1 METSNSNL
9 VINVAQLLKE
19 PVGSTRKFDIGA
31 PELRLSDQADRPDG
45 EALEAHGVEGSVKIT
60 RLSKDLLVQ
69 GKVSG
74 DVSLECSR
82 CLTAFSLPVEGR
94 LEEQYQPTVDIETGR
109 PVHREAYEQDDTAF
123 SISPNHELDLTEPV
137 RQALL
142 VALPLKPLCRDDC
155 AGLCPQC
162 GADLNAGPC
171 DCEPDTADDRW
182 AVLRELKLEGLPTGD
197 GNLN

>member
-1 METSNSNL
+1 METPNTDL
-9 VINVAQLLKE
+9 VFNVAQLLKE

-31 PELRLSDQADRPDG
+31 PELLLSEQGDRPDG
-45 EALEAHGVEGSVKIT
+45 EALEARGLAGNVKIT
-60 RLSKDLLVQ
+60 RLTKDLLVQ
-69 GKVSG
+69 GKVSA
-74 DVSLECSR
+74 DVLVECSR
-82 CLTAFSLPVEGR
+82 CLTAFSLPVEAR
-94 LEEQYQPTVDIETGR
+94 LEENYQPTIDIETGR
-109 PVHREAYEQDDTAF
+109 PVHREADEADDTTF

-162 GADLNAGPC
+162 GADLNEGAC
-171 DCEPDTADDRW
+171 DCEPDTTDDRW
-182 AVLRELKLEGLPTGD
+182 APLRELKLQDLPIGD

>member
-1 METSNSNL
+1 METPNTDL
-9 VINVAQLLKE
+9 VFNVAQLLKE

-31 PELRLSDQADRPDG
+31 PELRLSEQSDRPDS
-45 EALEAHGVEGSVKIT
+45 EALEARGVAGNVKIT

-69 GKVSG
+69 GKVSA
-74 DVSLECSR
+74 DVRLECSR
-82 CLTAFSLPVEGR
+82 CLTAFSMPVEAR
-94 LEEQYQPTVDIETGR
+94 LEENYQPTVDIETGR
-109 PVHREAYEQDDTAF
+109 PVHRETYEEDDTAF

-162 GADLNAGPC
+162 GADLNEGPC
-171 DCEPDTADDRW
+171 DCEPDTTDDRW
-182 AVLRELKLEGLPTGD
+182 AALRELRLQDLPTGD

>member
-9 VINVAQLLKE
+9 IFNVAQLLKE
-19 PVGSTRKFDIGA
+19 PVGSTRKYDIGTA
-31 PELRLSDQADRPDG
+31 ELPLSDEAGGPDG
-45 EALEAHGVEGSVKIT
+45 EALEARGVEGSVKVT

-69 GKVSG
+69 GNVSG
-74 DVSLECSR
+74 DVRLECSR
-82 CLTAFSLPVEGR
+82 CLTAFSLPVEGS

-109 PVHREAYEQDDTAF
+109 PVHREAYEEDDTAF
-123 SISPNHELDLTEPV
+123 SLSPNHELDLTEPV

-162 GADLNAGPC
+162 GADLNEGPC
-171 DCEPDTADDRW
+171 DCQPDTTDDRW
-182 AVLRELKLEGLPTGD
+182 AALRELKLEGLPTGD